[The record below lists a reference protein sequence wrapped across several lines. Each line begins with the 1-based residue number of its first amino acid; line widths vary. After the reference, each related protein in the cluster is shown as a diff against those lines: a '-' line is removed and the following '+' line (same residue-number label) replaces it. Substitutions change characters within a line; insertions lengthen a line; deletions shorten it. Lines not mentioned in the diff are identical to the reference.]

1 MEIAI
6 RLYQKIYHKQREE
19 IAMSKFKLPSREMI
33 ADREDLI
40 EASNAKSR
48 LNRETIDFDKPKA
61 NRIFRVHDTIIP
73 MDYAMVR
80 DEGNDETLCL
90 LNFEED
96 HEEAIKVFLRRKA
109 LGVCYI
115 CLCVDTQDVPF
126 IWLAKQAGHGKKE
139 KPYHVSVRDVITH
152 GQNEWIVAY
161 WDDTSKTYTV
171 ERGDLADGKQP
182 IWPTEKSEKTVEEII
197 TDAVET
203 TGNFITSISDPRVV
217 SFRTGVTGQ

>member
-1 MEIAI
+1 
-6 RLYQKIYHKQREE
+6 
-19 IAMSKFKLPSREMI
+19 MSKFKLPSREMI

-109 LGVCYI
+109 LHLS
-115 CLCVDTQDVPF
+115 LC
-126 IWLAKQAGHGKKE
+126 GHTRRSV
-139 KPYHVSVRDVITH
+139 YLVS
-152 GQNEWIVAY
+152 
-161 WDDTSKTYTV
+161 
-171 ERGDLADGKQP
+171 
-182 IWPTEKSEKTVEEII
+182 
-197 TDAVET
+197 
-203 TGNFITSISDPRVV
+203 
-217 SFRTGVTGQ
+217 